1 MATARALE
9 SAAKIHP
16 EYRLNVK
23 IVDFSEEISQL
34 FNKTSKRMY
43 EINTKHLPALYK
55 WMYVSTDI
63 THTPIRLANLLS
75 YPLRQNHLKKI
86 LTANRPDLIISNYP
100 IWQYIAFQISKKAFE
115 QVEFAT
121 LITDSITVHSSWT
134 IPDSDFYI
142 VANEQTAAS
151 LHRLGVQNDK
161 IHALGYPVHDSFT
174 RHNINRAD
182 IASKL
187 GFGANGGIVLFS
199 ASALRAGYVRHVVKD
214 FSSHYPD
221 HTLLVITGRDKEL
234 HRQIEKDHIWESE
247 KCRLI
252 GWTNDMPSLIM
263 LSDIII
269 TKAGG
274 STVMEC
280 VAAKK
285 PLIINKIIPGQEE
298 GNAELVERYKLG
310 QIACKSSEIIVALDE
325 IYKDYESYSKRLAA
339 FSKPDAAEKIIA
351 FIAKRLDQAR

>member
-9 SAAKIHP
+9 SAANQHP
-16 EYRLNVK
+16 KYHTKVS

-75 YPLRQNHLKKI
+75 YPLRQNHLKNLIASHK
-86 LTANRPDLIISNYP
+86 PDLIISNYP
-100 IWQYIAFQISKKAFE
+100 IWQFIAFQIAKKSFPNI
-115 QVEFAT
+115 EFAT

-151 LHRLGVQNDK
+151 LHQLGVQNQK
-161 IHALGYPVHDSFT
+161 IHALGYPIHETFT
-174 RHNINRAD
+174 TKSINRAE
-182 IASKL
+182 ILNKYKL
-187 GFGANGGIVLFS
+187 STNNNIVLFS
-199 ASALRAGYVRHVVKD
+199 ASALRAGYVRRVVKD
-214 FSSHYPD
+214 FGSHYPD
-221 HTLLVITGRDKEL
+221 RTLLVITGRDKEL
-234 HRQIEKDHIWESE
+234 HRQIEKDPVWESAN
-247 KCRLI
+247 CRLI
-252 GWTNDMPSLIM
+252 GWAHDMPSLIM
-263 LSDIII
+263 ASDIVI

-298 GNAELVERYKLG
+298 GNAELVERYRLG
-310 QIACKSSEIIVALDE
+310 QIAQKSSEIITAIDD
-325 IYKDYESYSKRLAA
+325 IYKDYESYTQRLAS
-339 FSKPDAAEKIIA
+339 FSKPDAAEKIIK
-351 FIAKRLDQAR
+351 FITKRLT